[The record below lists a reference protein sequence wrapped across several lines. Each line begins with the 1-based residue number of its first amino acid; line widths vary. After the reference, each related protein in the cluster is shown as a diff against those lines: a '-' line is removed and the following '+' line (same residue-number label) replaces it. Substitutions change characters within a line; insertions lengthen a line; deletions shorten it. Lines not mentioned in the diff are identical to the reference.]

1 YCTRGYAGM
10 SKKDETQQIP
20 QEVKEQVDRFR
31 ADIDKLMGEVG
42 KMIVGHREIVE
53 GVVMCLLADGQV
65 LLEGVPGLGKTML
78 VRTLSEALDCDFS
91 RIQFTPDMMPSDI
104 LGTNMIVE
112 DEDGGKHFEFQKGP
126 IFTNILLADE
136 VNRATPKTQAALLE
150 AMQEKSVTIGNHTY
164 QLDAPF
170 FVLATQNP
178 LE

>member
-1 YCTRGYAGM
+1 EAAIKEAVAQFQKDVTRLR
-10 SKKDETQQIP
+10 D
-20 QEVKEQVDRFR
+20 
-31 ADIDKLMGEVG
+31 EVG
-42 KMIVGHREIVE
+42 KMIVGQEEIVE

-150 AMQEKSVTIGNHTY
+150 A
-164 QLDAPF
+164 
-170 FVLATQNP
+170 
-178 LE
+178 